1 MIGQDRTNVRF
12 RQPASG
18 AFDTHQVA
26 LEHRPSMRRVVI
38 VLVVAFVI
46 GVAADAAPRAAFGNH
61 GGHEIGSLFP
71 CDRVVTPPRC
81 TSVGDGLIHRVAFD
95 PSLTDGL
102 ADSLRQSMAKAYDEP
117 TKLTMVV
124 QSTPSRKTDA
134 IAFSDDY
141 GENGAAG
148 WVYCPA
154 DAPHGA
160 NPSGDRWC
168 RHQEIHFNLNPR
180 YAVFFADD
188 ASRDHVT
195 CHELGHTLG
204 LRHWGNPP
212 QTEGTDVGA
221 TCMNANTP
229 NGPTHLHQFDI
240 DHINAYDY
248 RRVPLPS
255 SANGP
260 HGQPRLLPWRGV
272 VASTEGE
279 PLPAT
284 LDQMVGSADAVVRGR
299 IVAVVPGR
307 VFGSRTDGPLHYA
320 SATLEIDDVVAG
332 APAPAHRSSL
342 TLEIPLFDGPSS
354 ITDLPAWGESVF
366 LLRNKGTSARQ
377 AGLSRARIAAE
388 SPYYRLLT
396 FTALVVNDDGIA
408 LTADD
413 PGPLAALSGRPF
425 EEVVADI
432 RGVGR

>member
-1 MIGQDRTNVRF
+1 
-12 RQPASG
+12 
-18 AFDTHQVA
+18 
-26 LEHRPSMRRVVI
+26 MRRIVVLLAVAVI
-38 VLVVAFVI
+38 VSLV
-46 GVAADAAPRAAFGNH
+46 ADAAPRAALGNH
-61 GGHEIGSLFP
+61 GGREIGSLFR
-71 CDRVVTPPRC
+71 CDRPVTPPRC
-81 TSVGDGLIHRVAFD
+81 TSVGDGLTHRVAFD

-102 ADSLRQSMAKAYDEP
+102 AASLRQTMAEAYDEP

-124 QSTPSRKTDA
+124 QSTLSDETDA
-134 IAFSDDY
+134 IAYSDDY

-148 WVYCPA
+148 WVYCPS
-154 DAPHGA
+154 DAPQGV

-188 ASRDHVT
+188 GSRDHVT

-212 QTEGTDVGA
+212 ETEGTDVAA

-248 RRVPLPS
+248 RRIPLPS
-255 SANGP
+255 SADGP
-260 HGQPRLLPWRGV
+260 HGAPRLLPWRGV
-272 VASTEGE
+272 VASTEVE

-284 LDQMVGSADAVVRGR
+284 LGEMVASADAVVRGR

-307 VFGSRTDGPLHYA
+307 VFGSRSDHPLHYA
-320 SATLEIDDVVAG
+320 SATLEVDDVLAG
-332 APAPAHRSSL
+332 ALAPAHRSSL
-342 TLEIPLFDGPSS
+342 TLEIPLFDGPAS
-354 ITDLPAWGESVF
+354 IADLPAWGESVF
-366 LLRNKGTSARQ
+366 LLRNKGTSARE
-377 AGLSRARIAAE
+377 AGQSRTRVAAE
-388 SPYYRLLT
+388 SAYNRLLT

-408 LTADD
+408 LAADD

-425 EEVVADI
+425 EAVVAEI
-432 RGVGR
+432 RDAGR

>member
-1 MIGQDRTNVRF
+1 
-12 RQPASG
+12 
-18 AFDTHQVA
+18 
-26 LEHRPSMRRVVI
+26 MRRIAVL
-38 VLVVAFVI
+38 LVVAFV
-46 GVAADAAPRAAFGNH
+46 VSLVADAAPRAALGNH
-61 GGHEIGSLFP
+61 GGREIGSLFR
-71 CDRVVTPPRC
+71 CDRPVTPPRC
-81 TSVGDGLIHRVAFD
+81 TSVADGLTHRVAFD

-102 ADSLRQSMAKAYDEP
+102 AASLRQAMEEAYDEP

-124 QSTPSRKTDA
+124 QSTVSEETDA
-134 IAFSDDY
+134 IAYADDY

-154 DAPHGA
+154 DAPQGE

-188 ASRDHVT
+188 GSRDHVT

-212 QTEGTDVGA
+212 ETEGTDVAA

-248 RRVPLPS
+248 RLLPLPS

-272 VASTEGE
+272 VASTEVE

-284 LDQMVGSADAVVRGR
+284 LGEMVASADAVVRGR

-307 VFGSRTDGPLHYA
+307 VFGSRTDRPLHYA
-320 SATLEIDDVVAG
+320 SATLEVEASPRRRAG
-332 APAPAHRSSL
+332 AGASVQPHARDPAVRRTVVDRRPA
-342 TLEIPLFDGPSS
+342 
-354 ITDLPAWGESVF
+354 
-366 LLRNKGTSARQ
+366 
-377 AGLSRARIAAE
+377 
-388 SPYYRLLT
+388 
-396 FTALVVNDDGIA
+396 
-408 LTADD
+408 
-413 PGPLAALSGRPF
+413 
-425 EEVVADI
+425 
-432 RGVGR
+432 GVGRERLHPPEQGDLGTRSGSLADEGRCGIRVLPAADLHRARGQRRRRCADGR